1 LRLFDQ
7 RPFDLAVILVYL
19 AGVTWF
25 GARFRQSRNSLKD
38 YFLGGRSAPWWAI
51 ALSIVSAE
59 TSTLTIIG
67 TPPLAYKGSFVF
79 LQVVFGYLLARIVIS
94 ALFLPRYFEGQLLTA
109 YALME
114 RRFGPRVRKVT
125 AGIFLITRALAEGV
139 RVFAISIVISIILHT
154 GGMASI
160 FLIICLTLF
169 YTFEGGMTA
178 VIWTDVIQMI
188 MYVLGAAASFFI
200 LAGKIPGG
208 LPHVWQTA
216 SAAGKLQVF
225 DFHWS
230 WTYPYTFWAGLIGG
244 CFLTTASHGTDQL
257 VVQRLLSA
265 KNERQ
270 SRLALLSSW
279 AVIFVQFTL
288 FLTIGVMLW
297 VLRDGKPIVGPE
309 DQLYPAFIWD
319 SLPVGVAGLAM
330 AAILAAAMANLSA
343 ALNSLASATVV
354 DFYQP
359 LTGGRYSPEHYLR
372 ISRFSTIFWGAVLAA
387 IAAVASQWGSVLE
400 SGLSI
405 ASVTLG
411 ILLGVFL
418 LGILT
423 HRPGERAA
431 ITGVVAGAAVML
443 FVKLETKI
451 PFTWWVLIGSSVTFG
466 TGYMASFVLNDRNS
480 RNRKAAV

>member
-1 LRLFDQ
+1 LNSSLRVV
-7 RPFDLAVILVYL
+7 DLAVILAYL

-25 GARFRQSRNSLKD
+25 GARFREKQKSLKD
-38 YFLGGRSAPWWAI
+38 YFLGGQSAPWWAI

-94 ALFLPRYFEGQLLTA
+94 VIFLPRYFEGQLLTA

-114 RRFGPRVRKVT
+114 RRFGPHVRKVT
-125 AGIFLITRALAEGV
+125 AGIFLVTRSLAEGV
-139 RVFAISIVISIILHT
+139 RVFAISIVLGIILHT
-154 GGMASI
+154 GGLASI
-160 FLIICLTLF
+160 FLIILLTLF

-178 VIWTDVIQMI
+178 VIWTDVVQMI
-188 MYVLGAAASFFI
+188 MYVLGAGVSFFI

-208 LPHVWQTA
+208 LPHVWDAA

-230 WTYPYTFWAGLIGG
+230 WTSPYTFWAGLIGG

-265 KNERQ
+265 RNEQQ

-297 VLRDGKPIVGPE
+297 VLREGKPIVGAS
-309 DQLYPAFIWD
+309 DRLYPSFIWET
-319 SLPVGVAGLAM
+319 LPVGIAGLSM

-359 LTGGRYSPEHYLR
+359 ITGSRHTPEHYLR
-372 ISRFSTIFWGAVLAA
+372 VSRLSTIFWGAVLAA
-387 IAAVASQWGSVLE
+387 IALVAGQWGSVLE

-418 LGILT
+418 LGVLT
-423 HRPGERAA
+423 KRPGERAA
-431 ITGVVAGAAVML
+431 ITGVVAGAITML
-443 FVKLETKI
+443 FVKLGTKI
-451 PFTWWVLIGSSVTFG
+451 PFTWWVLIGSSVTFSVG
-466 TGYMASFVLNDRNS
+466 WLTSFVVTERKRNS
-480 RNRKAAV
+480 